1 MYAGR
6 FMIKNNRFFT
16 LYKTLLLFL
25 VIFSGFLLT
34 DYLKHSDAETI
45 NKPITAQSSFSPTKE
60 QKDIVKE
67 LVKKLKRAHYL
78 DEPLDNAFSE
88 KIYNNY
94 IEMLD
99 PSRAYFFKAD
109 IDEFAKYQDIFDDD
123 LKQENLETA
132 FFIYS
137 RYHERRKQRLEYT
150 LQVLN
155 NDIDSIDFNKDEYL
169 ELDRK
174 NMPWCADM
182 NSLKALW
189 FELIKNEIL
198 NLRLDKTPAEEI
210 KTTLV
215 KRYKNQLRLLEQTNS
230 DDVFNYF
237 ITAYT
242 HSYDP
247 HTEYFPPVESNNF
260 DIHMRLSLEGIGAM
274 LQSEDMYVKVVELVA
289 GGPAER
295 GGELKPADRI
305 IAVGQGEKGELIDV
319 EGWRLDDVVNLI
331 RGPKGTIV
339 RLKVIPADNTDISKT
354 KVISITRDTVKL
366 EEQSAKK
373 SVLEIKRGE
382 KVYRVGVIKLP
393 AFYSDFEAAMSG
405 DANYKSSTRDV
416 ERLIN
421 ELLRE
426 GIDSLIIDLRNNG
439 GGSLEEAK
447 DMTGLFIKEGPVVQI
462 RDADNDINEYSDN
475 DKKLVY
481 GGPLAILVN
490 RLSASAS
497 EIMAG
502 AIQDYGRGIIVGS
515 QTFGKGTVQSMEPLE
530 PGRLKFTQAKYY
542 RINGESTQN
551 RGVIP
556 DIIYPE
562 IIDTNEIG
570 ESSLPQTLAWDQI
583 QATNYNRVSI
593 LTPVISYLRE
603 RHKQRIKENADFNYF
618 NERISFL
625 EENRKKTKVSLN
637 ESERRKEEE
646 SVKQRML
653 EIENRRRQALGQEPY
668 KDYAE
673 MEKAEKE
680 KAEKEKDNDLE
691 PDSMLK
697 ETGEILT
704 DWLTKLTENGVRNDN
719 LLRN

>member
-1 MYAGR
+1 
-6 FMIKNNRFFT
+6 MIKNNRYFT

-25 VIFSGFLLT
+25 IILSGFLAT

-45 NKPITAQSSFSPTKE
+45 DKVITTQTSFVPTQE
-60 QKDIVKE
+60 QKDIVRA
-67 LVKKLKRAHYL
+67 LVKKLKRSHYL

-99 PSRAYFFKAD
+99 PSKAHFLKAD

-123 LKQENLETA
+123 LKDGKLETA

-137 RYHERRKQRLEYT
+137 RYHERRKQRLTYT
-150 LQVLN
+150 LQVIN
-155 NDIDSIDFNKDEYL
+155 KDIDSLDFNKDEYL
-169 ELDRK
+169 DLERK
-174 NMPWCADM
+174 DLPWCIDM
-182 NSLKALW
+182 NSLEALW
-189 FELIKNEIL
+189 FGLIKNEIL
-198 NLRLDKTPAEEI
+198 NLRSDKTPAEEI

-215 KRYKNQLRLLEQTNS
+215 KRYKNQLRLLEQTKS

-247 HTEYFPPVESNNF
+247 HTEYFPPVESTNF

-274 LQSEDMYVKVVELVA
+274 LQSEDMYVKVVELVI

-305 IAVGQGEKGELIDV
+305 IAVGQGENGEIIDV
-319 EGWRLDDVVNLI
+319 EGWRLDDVVSLI
-331 RGPKGTIV
+331 RGPKGTVV

-354 KVISITRDTVKL
+354 KIISITRDTVKL

-373 SVLEIKRGE
+373 MIVDINRNE
-382 KVYRVGVIKLP
+382 KNYRVGVIKLP

-405 DANYKSSTRDV
+405 DVNYKSSTRDV

-421 ELLRE
+421 ELLAE
-426 GIDSLIIDLRNNG
+426 GIDSLVIDLRNNG

-462 RDADNDINEYSDN
+462 RDADDDVSEYSDS
-475 DKKLVY
+475 DPKVVY
-481 GGPLAILVN
+481 SGPLAILVN

-497 EIMAG
+497 EILAG
-502 AIQDYGRGIIVGS
+502 AIQDYGRGIVVGS

-556 DIIYPE
+556 DIIFPE
-562 IIDTNEIG
+562 IIDVDEIG
-570 ESSLPQTLAWDQI
+570 ESSLPQTMAWDQI
-583 QATNYNRVSI
+583 QATDYSRVSV
-593 LTPVISYLRE
+593 LTPAIKYFKE
-603 RHKQRIKENADFNYF
+603 RHMLRIKDNPEFIHL

-625 EENRKKTKVSLN
+625 EENRKKTRVSLN

-646 SVKQRML
+646 LLKQRML
-653 EIENRRRQALGQEPY
+653 DIENRLRQALGQEPY
-668 KDYAE
+668 KEYAE

-680 KAEKEKDNDLE
+680 RAEKEKKNDLE

-704 DWLTKLTENGVRNDN
+704 DWLTYNTEKGVRNDN